1 MSPPDRA
8 PAATPTPTAADVERW
23 LADLGL
29 TPSDRADRDGVT
41 AWDLELDGRRRFGLP
56 VTLIFDPAVGL
67 ICWAHYA
74 PPIGDGFRKSYRR
87 LLRWNDELPFVK
99 FSIAEDERPVL
110 AAELPLDDLD
120 EDAVGLALARMLA
133 VSDRLL
139 DESADWLWLGGK
151 APAGYSQRTPR
162 NPALLDRYGAQL
174 SELSTP

>member
-8 PAATPTPTAADVERW
+8 PAATRPPTAADVERW

-29 TPSDRADRDGVT
+29 TPTDRADRDGIS

-56 VTLIFDPAVGL
+56 VTLILDPGIGL

-74 PPIGDGFRKSYRR
+74 PPIGDGFRRSYRR

-110 AAELPLDDLD
+110 ASELPLADVD
-120 EDAVGLALARMLA
+120 EDALGLALARMLA
-133 VSDRLL
+133 VSDRLI

-151 APAGYSQRTPR
+151 PPADYGRRASRNAGLLERYANQLGELAAP
-162 NPALLDRYGAQL
+162 
-174 SELSTP
+174 